1 MRLAPLV
8 IRADSSEAI
17 GSGHTMRCLAVA
29 EEWSNRGGRVIF
41 ACHTVSGLARDR
53 VQRSGFELTHI
64 SPEPDATK
72 RIAAEVGAQWVILD
86 LGARS
91 HPQLRT
97 LAGDVHTLVIDD
109 LGGSFPRPPT
119 LVVNQNA
126 HAPNTEYRG
135 VPGDSTL
142 LGLDY
147 LLLRDEFLSVEPRSS
162 VAMRC
167 SHVLLAL
174 GGSDP
179 RGLLCGLAE
188 ALSQV
193 AEWTVHVVM
202 PSDHSGSADLR
213 SLHERTSRVSLHIGP
228 EMATLMRDMDLAV
241 TSGGT
246 TVWELAYLGIPAV
259 VGAVSSLEER
269 LTEGLNQ
276 LGLYHTIGPLE
287 EVDPRSVAEIA
298 LERCLDPEWR
308 RVTNEQ
314 ARSIIDGQ
322 GRRRVVEAMLDRS
335 EREIVG

>member
-8 IRADSSEAI
+8 IRADSSDTI

-29 EEWSNRGGRVIF
+29 EEWSSRGGRVVF
-41 ACHTVSGLARDR
+41 ACHTLSGLARDR
-53 VQRSGFELTHI
+53 IQRSGFELAHI
-64 SPEPDATK
+64 SSEPDATK
-72 RIAAEVGAQWVILD
+72 QVAAEVEAQWVILD
-86 LGARS
+86 LGARA
-91 HPQLRT
+91 HPQLRA
-97 LAGDVHTLVIDD
+97 LGGDVHTLVVDD

-119 LVVNQNA
+119 IVVNQNA
-126 HAPNTEYRG
+126 HAPNTEYHG
-135 VPGDSTL
+135 VPGNSTL

-147 LLLRDEFLSVEPRSS
+147 LLLRDEFLSVEPATS
-162 VAMRC
+162 VAMKC

-179 RGLLCGLAE
+179 MGLLYGLAE
-188 ALSQV
+188 ALSQI

-202 PSDHSGSADLR
+202 PSDHRGSADLR
-213 SLHERTSRVSLHIGP
+213 SLHEQTSQVALHVDP
-228 EMATLMRDMDLAV
+228 EMATLMHEMDLAV

-276 LGLYHTIGPLE
+276 LGLYHTIGLLK

-298 LERCLDPEWR
+298 LERCLDREWR
-308 RVTNEQ
+308 HVTNEQ
-314 ARSIIDGQ
+314 ARNIIDGE
-322 GRRRVVEAMLDRS
+322 GRRRVVDAMLERS
-335 EREIVG
+335 EREIIG